1 MNQNALGTVSQMFR
15 TEKGVRPQLPERPE
29 GCFARLGPDPFFDAT
44 VFARQCLALTANN
57 HQSICFAGFWRAAI
71 TTAILFGFS
80 GRSVRAADV
89 VVELN
94 VVTFNVLVDL
104 GKAKGIPL
112 WNERKD
118 LCAKVLQDRGADLIG
133 LQEPFPNQVA
143 FLLEAVPGYSKF
155 HHAEYTD
162 ATILYKTASF
172 KQLDQGHWWL
182 SPTPERPSVGFGNVI
197 PRILVWVKLEHLDSG
212 RQLYFFNTHFDNS
225 QPSQTKM
232 AALCE
237 QKMKPFIESGLPLIF
252 VGDFNTDQQRGDYG
266 KLTSNGWEDA
276 YRVSE
281 HASPLG
287 RDDNI
292 TTFVDS
298 QKRID
303 HIFFQSDRTKAKSWL
318 RLESPDPNRKL
329 SDHFP
334 VQAILTLN

>member
-1 MNQNALGTVSQMFR
+1 MNHT
-15 TEKGVRPQLPERPE
+15 
-29 GCFARLGPDPFFDAT
+29 
-44 VFARQCLALTANN
+44 ALTPAASN
-57 HQSICFAGFWRAAI
+57 HTPDRFAGFWRAVIAI
-71 TTAILFGFS
+71 ALLVGFF
-80 GRSVRAADV
+80 GRSVQAADV
-89 VVELN
+89 EVELN

-104 GKAKGIPL
+104 GKAKNIPV
-112 WNERKD
+112 WNQRKD
-118 LCAKVLQDRGADLIG
+118 LCAKVLQDSGADLIG
-133 LQEPFPNQVA
+133 LQEPLPHQVE
-143 FLLEAVPGYSKF
+143 FLLEALAGYSKF
-155 HHAEYTD
+155 HYAKYTD

-182 SPTPERPSVGFGNVI
+182 SPTPEKPSSGFGNVV

-212 RQLYFFNTHFDNS
+212 RELYFFNTHFDNS

-237 QKMKPFIESGLPLIF
+237 QKMKPFIESGLPMIF
-252 VGDFNTDQQRGDYG
+252 VGDFNTDQHRGDYG
-266 KLTSNGWEDA
+266 KLISNGWEDA

-292 TTFVDS
+292 TTFVGS

-303 HIFFQSDRTKAKSWL
+303 HIFFQADRTKAKSWR
-318 RLESPDPNRKL
+318 RLESPDPNRML

-334 VQAILTLN
+334 VQAILTLK